1 MRIWNCALR
10 FHESLK
16 RQFCCITVEE
26 SFYAQGHP
34 KELPGIY
41 VELSSDV

>member
-1 MRIWNCALR
+1 MGTAALR